1 MFTRSGIDRLPRAL
15 SLFIVRC
22 FRVDSGL
29 FHPHPLYLYV
39 IWDWVEWNYFSYIWN
54 PFKVTEMSTT
64 IIMLT
69 SFSYLICPLLCH
81 ILAYLLWNE
90 WQFGQ
95 FGLHTWW
102 WRVVFNPKLWRL
114 IQQWVESVNSGNKHL
129 RLLVYT
135 TQYMLPEKQL
145 KIFLNILTLD

>member
-1 MFTRSGIDRLPRAL
+1 
-15 SLFIVRC
+15 
-22 FRVDSGL
+22 
-29 FHPHPLYLYV
+29 
-39 IWDWVEWNYFSYIWN
+39 
-54 PFKVTEMSTT
+54 MSTT

-69 SFSYLICPLLCH
+69 SFSYLMCPLLCH

-145 KIFLNILTLD
+145 KIFFKYSNFGLILLGKSVNSGNKHYNLLKAPSLYSPIYITLETIGAVRPMTPVASTNYIH